1 MAYVLKEN
9 QRAQILVEGSKM
21 IPFSHA
27 IVDDEGEV
35 IRKHRWSVK
44 EAKWFTEN
52 NPHVKVIKLEKPIE
66 VKEDLFELVGEAL
79 Y

>member
-1 MAYVLKEN
+1 
-9 QRAQILVEGSKM
+9 M

-27 IVDDEGEV
+27 IIDDEGEV

-52 NPHVKVIKLEKPIE
+52 NPSVKVVKLEQEPKQTSTQIQQE
-66 VKEDLFELVGEAL
+66 LFNLVGKAL

>member
-1 MAYVLKEN
+1 
-9 QRAQILVEGSKM
+9 M
-21 IPFSHA
+21 IPFSYA

-52 NPHVKVIKLEKPIE
+52 NPDVKVVKLDKSKE
-66 VKEDLFELVGEAL
+66 VKEDLFKLVGECL
-79 Y
+79 F

>member
-1 MAYVLKEN
+1 M
-9 QRAQILVEGSKM
+9 VEGSKM
-21 IPFSHA
+21 IPFSYA

-52 NPHVKVIKLEKPIE
+52 NPDVKVIKLDKPKE
-66 VKEDLFELVGEAL
+66 VKEDLLELVGECL
-79 Y
+79 F

>member
-1 MAYVLKEN
+1 M
-9 QRAQILVEGSKM
+9 
-21 IPFSHA
+21 
-27 IVDDEGEV
+27 DDEGEV

-52 NPHVKVIKLEKPIE
+52 NPSVKVVKLEQEPKQTSTQIQQE
-66 VKEDLFELVGEAL
+66 LFNLVGKAL

>member
-1 MAYVLKEN
+1 M
-9 QRAQILVEGSKM
+9 VEGSKM
-21 IPFSHA
+21 IPFSYA

-52 NPHVKVIKLEKPIE
+52 NPDVKVIKLDKPKE
-66 VKEDLFELVGEAL
+66 VKEDLFELVGECL
-79 Y
+79 F

>member
-1 MAYVLKEN
+1 M
-9 QRAQILVEGSKM
+9 VEGSKM

-52 NPHVKVIKLEKPIE
+52 NPSVKVVKLD
-66 VKEDLFELVGEAL
+66 KEPQKTQPQIQQELFNLVGEAL
-79 Y
+79 F

>member
-1 MAYVLKEN
+1 
-9 QRAQILVEGSKM
+9 M

-27 IVDDEGEV
+27 IIDDEGEV

-52 NPHVKVIKLEKPIE
+52 NPDVKVVKLDKPKE
-66 VKEDLFELVGEAL
+66 VKEDLFQLVGECL
-79 Y
+79 F